1 MVRQEYSPE
10 FSLEMGIFKRENSLD
25 PSELVL
31 VCEQLYDD
39 EGDPRYKDKQNKIM
53 QRKVNSIY
61 DTSGYRILNV
71 CWLDSSYF
79 KTKNITLVNVIIVN
93 W

>member
-1 MVRQEYSPE
+1 MGITNTKRSKEYENYLNSMTMVRQEYSPE

-71 CWLDSSYF
+71 C
-79 KTKNITLVNVIIVN
+79 
-93 W
+93 